1 MKISF
6 VSTQAVSKALSYQ
19 LMRLQTD
26 LVKAQQEISTGK
38 YADVGVALGAR
49 TGQAVALGRDV
60 DRLKGLVDSNALVKA
75 RLDTTSEALKRIND
89 EAETFLSA
97 LTVGGS
103 GDTEQKVLQVSGRNA
118 LETLTSVLN
127 TSQNGEYIFA
137 GVFTDVKPIN
147 DYEAAGAANKA
158 AFDAAFL
165 GQFGFAQTHPD
176 AANITAA
183 EMTDFLTNVVEPMF
197 FGPDWQANW
206 SNATDDAITSRIA
219 LNETAQTSVSA
230 NTVGVRKL
238 AMATSI
244 VADLLQGPL
253 NANAREALVS
263 QARTMVGEAISDINN
278 TQAQLGLV
286 QTRVGNASE
295 RISMQIDIFKIN
307 LNDLQ
312 GVDPY
317 EASTRVNTLLAQI
330 ETSYALTARI
340 QKLSLL
346 DYL

>member
-19 LMRLQTD
+19 LSRLQTD
-26 LVKAQQEISTGK
+26 MVKAQQEVSSGK
-38 YADVGVALGAR
+38 YADVGLALGAR
-49 TGQAVALGRDV
+49 TGQAVALGRDAE
-60 DRLKGLVDSNALVKA
+60 RLKGLVDSNALVSA
-75 RLDTTSEALKRIND
+75 RLDATEQALTRLTSEA
-89 EAETFLSA
+89 ESFLSA

-103 GDTEQKVLQVSGRNA
+103 GETEQRVLQVTGKNT

-137 GVFTDVKPIN
+137 GVNTDIQPIQE
-147 DYEAAGAANKA
+147 YKAGSTSKM
-158 AFDAAFL
+158 AFDQAFFDT
-165 GQFGFAQTHPD
+165 FGFDQTDPAVESITGAQM
-176 AANITAA
+176 A
-183 EMTDFLTNVVEPMF
+183 DFLTNVVEPMF
-197 FGPDWQANW
+197 FGPDWSSNW
-206 SNATDDAITSRIA
+206 SNATDNGITSRIA

-230 NTVGVRKL
+230 NTTGVRKL
-238 AMATSI
+238 AMAASL
-244 VADLLQGPL
+244 VADLMQGPF
-253 NANAREALVS
+253 NANAREALVG
-263 QARTMVGEAISDINN
+263 QARTWVGEAISDINN
-278 TQAQLGLV
+278 AQAQLGLI
-286 QTRVGNASE
+286 QNRVDSASE

-346 DYL
+346 NYL

>member
-26 LVKAQQEISTGK
+26 LVKGQQEVSTGK
-38 YADVGVALGAR
+38 YADVGRALGAR

-60 DRLKGLVDSNALVKA
+60 ERLKGLVDSNALVSA
-75 RLDTTSEALKRIND
+75 RLDATAEALTRLTD

-103 GDTEQKVLQVSGRNA
+103 GDTEQKVLQVSGKST

-137 GVFTDVKPIN
+137 GVNTDVQPIN
-147 DYEAAGAANKA
+147 DYKAGSANKA
-158 AFDAAFL
+158 AFDQAFL
-165 GQFGFAQTHPD
+165 DTFGFDQTHPD
-176 AANITAA
+176 AQFITAA
-183 EMTDFLTNVVEPMF
+183 QMTDFLTNVVEPMF
-197 FGPDWQANW
+197 FGPDWSTNW

-230 NTVGVRKL
+230 NTTGVRKL
-238 AMATSI
+238 AMAASVI
-244 VADLLQGPL
+244 SDLLQGPF
-253 NANAREALVS
+253 NENAREALVT

-278 TQAQLGLV
+278 AQAQLGLI
-286 QTRVGNASE
+286 QNRVDNASE
-295 RISMQIDIFKIN
+295 RIGMQIDIFKIN

-330 ETSYALTARI
+330 ETSYALTSRI

-346 DYL
+346 NYL

>member
-19 LMRLQTD
+19 LMRLQTE
-26 LVKAQQEISTGK
+26 LVKGQQEFSTGK

-60 DRLKGLVDSNALVKA
+60 ERLKGLVDSNALVSS
-75 RLDTTSEALKRIND
+75 RLDTTAEALTRVTD

-103 GDTEQKVLQVSGRNA
+103 GDTEQKVLQVSGKNT
-118 LETLTSVLN
+118 LETLISVLN

-137 GVFTDVKPIN
+137 GVNTDVQPIN
-147 DYEAAGAANKA
+147 DYKAGSANKA
-158 AFDAAFL
+158 AFDQAFFDT
-165 GQFGFAQTHPD
+165 FGFDQTHPD
-176 AANITAA
+176 AQFVTAA
-183 EMTDFLTNVVEPMF
+183 QMTDFLANVVEPMF
-197 FGPDWQANW
+197 FGPDWSTNW

-230 NTVGVRKL
+230 NTTGVRKL
-238 AMATSI
+238 AMAASLI
-244 VADLLQGPL
+244 SDLLQGPF
-253 NANAREALVS
+253 NVNAREALVT

-278 TQAQLGLV
+278 AQAQLGLI
-286 QTRVGNASE
+286 QNRVDNASE
-295 RISMQIDIFKIN
+295 RIGMQIDIFKIN

-330 ETSYALTARI
+330 ETSYALTSRI

-346 DYL
+346 NYL

>member
-19 LMRLQTD
+19 LARLQTD
-26 LVKAQQEISTGK
+26 LVKAQQEVSTGK
-38 YADVGVALGAR
+38 YADVGLALGAR
-49 TGQAVALGRDV
+49 TGQAVALSRDA
-60 DRLKGLVDSNALVKA
+60 DRLKGLVDSNALVSA
-75 RLDTTSEALKRIND
+75 RLDATEKALTRLTD

-103 GDTEQKVLQVSGRNA
+103 GDTEQKVLQVTAKNT

-137 GVFTDVKPIN
+137 GVNTDVQPIK
-147 DYEAAGAANKA
+147 DYTAGSANKA
-158 AFDAAFL
+158 AFDQAFL
-165 GQFGFAQTHPD
+165 DTFGFDQTDPS
-176 AANITAA
+176 AESITAA
-183 EMTDFLTNVVEPMF
+183 QMTDFLTNVVEPMF
-197 FGPDWQANW
+197 FGPDWSSNW
-206 SNATDDAITSRIA
+206 SNATDEAITSRIA

-230 NTVGVRKL
+230 NMTGARKL
-238 AMATSI
+238 AMASSL
-244 VADLLQGPL
+244 VADLFQGPL
-253 NANAREALVS
+253 NENAREALVG
-263 QARTMVGEAISDINN
+263 QARSWVGEAISDINN
-278 TQAQLGLV
+278 AQAQLGLI
-286 QTRVGNASE
+286 QNRVDSASE
-295 RISMQIDIFKIN
+295 RMNMQIDILKIN

-346 DYL
+346 NYL

>member
-19 LMRLQTD
+19 LARLQTD
-26 LVKAQQEISTGK
+26 LVKAQQEVSTGK
-38 YADVGVALGAR
+38 YADVGLALGAR
-49 TGQAVALGRDV
+49 TGQAVALSRDA
-60 DRLKGLVDSNALVKA
+60 DRLKGLVDSNALVSA
-75 RLDTTSEALKRIND
+75 RLDATEEALTHLTS

-103 GDTEQKVLQVSGRNA
+103 GDTEQKVLQVTAQNM

-137 GVFTDVKPIN
+137 GVNTDIQPIK
-147 DYEAAGAANKA
+147 DYKAGSANKA
-158 AFDAAFL
+158 AFDQAFFDT
-165 GQFGFAQTHPD
+165 FGFDQTNPS
-176 AANITAA
+176 AETITAA
-183 EMTDFLTNVVEPMF
+183 QMTDFLTNVVEPMF
-197 FGPDWQANW
+197 FGPDWSSNW

-230 NTVGVRKL
+230 NTAGARKL
-238 AMATSI
+238 AMASSL
-244 VADLLQGPL
+244 VADLFQGPL
-253 NANAREALVS
+253 NENAREALVG
-263 QARTMVGEAISDINN
+263 QARTWVGEAISDINN
-278 TQAQLGLV
+278 AQAQLGLI
-286 QTRVGNASE
+286 QNRVDSASE
-295 RISMQIDIFKIN
+295 RMKMQIDIFKIN

-346 DYL
+346 NYL